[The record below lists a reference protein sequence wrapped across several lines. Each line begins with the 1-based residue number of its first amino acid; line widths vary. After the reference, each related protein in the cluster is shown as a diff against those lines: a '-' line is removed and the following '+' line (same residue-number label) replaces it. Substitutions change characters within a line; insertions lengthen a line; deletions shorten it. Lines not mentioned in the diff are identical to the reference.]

1 MYSRHNQSLFQQDLE
16 EKKKNKKLLEVKIAK
31 VCPTVGV
38 KKIAP
43 LKDFDGKQEPT
54 TSVQMKVELRKIGK
68 TNLLMMTMIRF
79 IRVMIRFIRVM
90 IRFIRVMMLMVVM
103 TMMMISLSY
112 IIIEK

>member
-90 IRFIRVMMLMVVM
+90 MLMVVM